1 MFKSPGRI
9 IYGVSD
15 LEKAKQW
22 YRQVLGKEPVFDSP
36 VGVAFP
42 VGTSVLGLA
51 PRAPSSSGKD
61 GAIVYWAVDDAVLS
75 HRRLCELGATP
86 HTDLTTMAGMR
97 SATLKDPFG
106 NVFGVISEVTAA
118 EKTVEQKPSD
128 TARGVVSLRFLAT
141 LEEREEIRGRDYL
154 AEVFVPEEWKA
165 TMRDTAKRQWFVT
178 KFLTPGMYLGHI
190 ARTAWFDGLV
200 EEALRGHIPQIVFLG
215 AGYDS
220 RPYRFAALIKDTRI
234 FELDAPPTQEHKRSL
249 LKQEGIPIPEGLAF
263 VPTDFTHNSL
273 KDALF

>member
-9 IYGVSD
+9 VYGVSD
-15 LEKAKQW
+15 LEKAKEW

-36 VGVAFP
+36 VGVAFL

-128 TARGVVSLRFLAT
+128 TARGVTSLRFLAT

-165 TMRDTAKRQWFVT
+165 TMRDTAKRKWFVT
-178 KFLTPGMYLGHI
+178 KFLPPGMYLGHI

-200 EEALRGHIPQIVFLG
+200 EEPSEVISLRSYFLG
-215 AGYDS
+215 QATTHDHI
-220 RPYRFAALIKDTRI
+220 ALP
-234 FELDAPPTQEHKRSL
+234 L
-249 LKQEGIPIPEGLAF
+249 
-263 VPTDFTHNSL
+263 
-273 KDALF
+273 